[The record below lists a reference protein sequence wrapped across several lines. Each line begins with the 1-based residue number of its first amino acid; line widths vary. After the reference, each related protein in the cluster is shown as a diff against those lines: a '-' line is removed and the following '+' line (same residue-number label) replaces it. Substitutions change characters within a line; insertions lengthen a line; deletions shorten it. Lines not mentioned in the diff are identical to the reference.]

1 MAEYEVTLKLE
12 ENGEVLDAVELTD
25 GVSFSLGPGAVSAPP
40 PPLRESWGADN
51 FYRHGS
57 DLVRAVYGNSSVRI
71 HLSVLG
77 PDVASVKD
85 NLHRI
90 MRMLELARLR
100 QVRGRGPKVKI
111 YRGFGNRIVSK
122 EVFSGRLTPA
132 AEDVAALVKDGILS
146 ATLDLVCYPFWQGEE
161 ACLVD
166 WTTVQNHDNGTDPY
180 YVDVSGDEIEGTA
193 PGLLRLL
200 VENFSSSGNPYVRL
214 RVGLIASR
222 EASSYLAIQ
231 QCEDWVLVFDAAVV
245 SGSEFSQGEAV
256 RVTPSD
262 TTNVARIAYNAPLG
276 WPPPGSY
283 RVFVRARNN
292 DTDRTVKLQLWMGTS
307 AREYYRTP
315 QVEIP
320 TPAFGTLWKMV
331 DLGVIEVPP
340 WRTSCNWRISFDL
353 FGQSDAAS
361 GSYDLDYLLFLPLDQ
376 SKLMSFEVFPHAYA
390 LEVYGLE
397 PPPMTY
403 LRSIIPGHFYDL
415 PVSDLGYMGELWPGL
430 DHRFFFS
437 ADEDPGVG
445 EPVNELNSIMRVY
458 IGYIP
463 QWLYVG

>member
-12 ENGEVLDAVELTD
+12 EDGEVLDAVELTD

-71 HLSVLG
+71 RLSVLG
-77 PDVASVKD
+77 PDIASVKD

-111 YRGFGNRIVSK
+111 YRGFGDRVVSK

-161 ACLVD
+161 SCLVD

-193 PGLLRLL
+193 PGLLRLDIQ
-200 VENFSSSGNPYVRL
+200 NISASSSAYL
-214 RVGLIASR
+214 RCRIGLMVSRSAASFF
-222 EASSYLAIQ
+222 AIR
-231 QCEDWVLVFDAAVV
+231 QCEDWSAGFDASVV
-245 SGSEFSQGEAV
+245 SGTEFSQGEAV
-256 RVTPSD
+256 RVSPSS
-262 TTNVARIAYNAPLG
+262 TENLFRLHSIETAG

-292 DTDRTVKLQLWMGTS
+292 DTDRVVKLQLGLGTS
-307 AREYYRTP
+307 QKEYYRTE

-320 TPAFGTLWKMV
+320 TIATGALFRMV
-331 DLGVIEVPP
+331 DLGVITVPP
-340 WRTSCNWRISFDL
+340 WRTHISWQLVFNL
-353 FGQSDAAS
+353 YGQSDAAS

-376 SKLMSFEVFPHAYA
+376 SKLLKLGWPYPFF
-390 LEVYGLE
+390 LEVNNLE
-397 PPPMTY
+397 PPPVTNVISTTN
-403 LRSIIPGHFYDL
+403 LFYDL
-415 PVSDLGYMGELWPGL
+415 PDSDLGFLGELWPGL

-437 ADEDPGVG
+437 VDEYYSGGV
-445 EPVNELNSIMRVY
+445 PVNALDSQMRVY

-463 QWLYVG
+463 QWLFVG